1 MDDKEHIKVVFL
13 GENYVGKTSL
23 INKYINNIFEENTPS
38 HNSASYVLKIINYNS
53 KNYYFDIWDTC
64 GYEKFR
70 TLNKF
75 FIEEAKIIVLVYDIT
90 KKSSFLELDYWLETI
105 LKELGPNAFLI
116 LVGNKIDLFEN
127 EEISQRDGEKFAEI
141 LKAKFILSSAKDDNW
156 SKNFED
162 ALIDYI
168 KTLNQ

>member
-1 MDDKEHIKVVFL
+1 M
-13 GENYVGKTSL
+13 
-23 INKYINNIFEENTPS
+23 
-38 HNSASYVLKIINYNS
+38 
-53 KNYYFDIWDTC
+53 
-64 GYEKFR
+64 
-70 TLNKF
+70 
-75 FIEEAKIIVLVYDIT
+75 
-90 KKSSFLELDYWLETI
+90 ETI

-116 LVGNKIDLFEN
+116 LVGNKIDLYEN

-141 LKAKFILSSAKDDNW
+141 LKAKFILFSAKDDNW